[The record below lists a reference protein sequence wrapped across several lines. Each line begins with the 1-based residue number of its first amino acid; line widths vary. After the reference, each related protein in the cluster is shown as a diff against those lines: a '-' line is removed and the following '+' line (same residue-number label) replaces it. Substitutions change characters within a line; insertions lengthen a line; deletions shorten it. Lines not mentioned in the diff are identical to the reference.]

1 MRGCGYQDV
10 ARYGQAF
17 RDRIVARLLPPES
30 AAIDVVSREVGVS
43 IGTLERWR
51 AQALAAP
58 GELTSSQRWTPA
70 ARLEA
75 VITTAAMDETA
86 RSAWCREQGLFP
98 AELEAWKRDA
108 IAGLG
113 EPRAASAVEARQDRR
128 RVKEL
133 ERELHRK
140 DKALAETAALL
151 VLRKKLGRQSWLASL
166 LLQRGEISAGVAPEL
181 AAEGSC
187 MTPLVEALA
196 EISPAFPADAA
207 QVARGGRAQPCR
219 RGRDQPHLAAQ
230 HHRGR
235 SRPAPGCA
243 PLMVP
248 LRAEQLLE
256 AVVGAREVGDGVA
269 VEQAGPVAA
278 GDLAEVLDGL
288 GQMARSGAVARH
300 GPDQS
305 IEAPPD
311 HGGGL
316 AGRVAQD
323 ARRPVHPAVD
333 ALDVRP
339 EWGGALQATADQSAQ
354 ARERRRPAPFSAT
367 RSRLSATAS
376 RRALSFRP
384 EAASGG
390 RPSSVMALRTAAQ

>member
-1 MRGCGYQDV
+1 M

-43 IGTLERWR
+43 VGTLERWR

-75 VITTAAMDETA
+75 VITTAAMDEAT

-151 VLRKKLGRQSWLASL
+151 VLRKKLDAVFRD
-166 LLQRGEISAGVAPEL
+166 GE
-181 AAEGSC
+181 
-187 MTPLVEALA
+187 
-196 EISPAFPADAA
+196 DA
-207 QVARGGRAQPCR
+207 
-219 RGRDQPHLAAQ
+219 
-230 HHRGR
+230 
-235 SRPAPGCA
+235 
-243 PLMVP
+243 
-248 LRAEQLLE
+248 
-256 AVVGAREVGDGVA
+256 
-269 VEQAGPVAA
+269 
-278 GDLAEVLDGL
+278 
-288 GQMARSGAVARH
+288 
-300 GPDQS
+300 
-305 IEAPPD
+305 
-311 HGGGL
+311 
-316 AGRVAQD
+316 
-323 ARRPVHPAVD
+323 
-333 ALDVRP
+333 
-339 EWGGALQATADQSAQ
+339 
-354 ARERRRPAPFSAT
+354 
-367 RSRLSATAS
+367 
-376 RRALSFRP
+376 
-384 EAASGG
+384 
-390 RPSSVMALRTAAQ
+390 